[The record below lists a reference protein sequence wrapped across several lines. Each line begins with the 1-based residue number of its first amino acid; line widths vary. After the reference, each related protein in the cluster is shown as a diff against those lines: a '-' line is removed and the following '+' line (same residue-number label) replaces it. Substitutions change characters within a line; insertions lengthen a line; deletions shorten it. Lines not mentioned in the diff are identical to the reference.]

1 MARSGG
7 RRRRA
12 ALSALLLWALAPAV
26 RADDDPDL
34 GGFEVDEEFDA
45 EVDTSE
51 PLVTERWWDIDGSL
65 ALSTSWNY
73 LAHRSVAPR
82 PDGAPYTGL
91 SRLRTRLNLQLDF
104 ELPRDFE
111 VRLSPY
117 VWYDFSYIIRGISKF
132 TDQVIDDY
140 EWEFDFQDSYI
151 QGPLHESLDVK
162 IGRQVVNWGRSDSVR
177 VLDILNPLDNRE
189 PGRADIEDLRW
200 AVAMAKLD
208 YYRGPWTFTAV
219 AIPEMRFDDLPPV
232 GSDFNPLP
240 LNPIRTKRPNS
251 FKNWEFAGRIDGIFE
266 GWDFSVQGAWFFED
280 IPRLHCPT
288 SSCGLDPRPDVLFEV
303 LLEHERLTMVGAGAN
318 YTFGS
323 WLVKGEIA
331 WLDGFRYTTCE
342 PQPCDPVFGGS
353 RFLTDADGSW
363 RLDAMLGLEYYGISE
378 TTIAVEVVNRYLD
391 DHDNLVLSFPTLLRE
406 NSTTYAI
413 RWTADWLNA
422 RLQTTVLA
430 LLFGYKVQDGVVL
443 RFQGAYTLRDGLVV
457 TAGMLIFEGGKL
469 PPLDSYDSNDRVF
482 VDIKWSF

>member
-1 MARSGG
+1 VTRFRAR
-7 RRRRA
+7 RQRA
-12 ALSALLLWALAPAV
+12 ALSALLLWTLVPAAQ
-26 RADDDPDL
+26 ADEL
-34 GGFEVDEEFDA
+34 GGFDDLEGFGDDEEFDA
-45 EVDTSE
+45 GVDTSE
-51 PLVTERWWDIDGSL
+51 PLVTERWWDVDGSL
-65 ALSTSWNY
+65 ALSSSWNY
-73 LAHRSVAPR
+73 LAHRSVAPP

-111 VRLSPY
+111 IRISPY
-117 VWYDFSYIIRGISKF
+117 VWYDFSYLARGIGQF
-132 TDQVIDDY
+132 TQQVIDDY
-140 EWEFDFQDSYI
+140 EWEFDFQDTYI
-151 QGPLHESLDVK
+151 QGSLHEDLDVK
-162 IGRQVVNWGRSDSVR
+162 VGRQVVNWGRSDSVR

-200 AVAMAKLD
+200 AVGMAKLD

-240 LNPIRTKRPNS
+240 VNPIRNRKPNS

-266 GWDFSVQGAWFFED
+266 GWDVSLQGAWFFED
-280 IPRLHCPT
+280 IPRLRCPA
-288 SSCGLDPRPDVLFEV
+288 SPCVADVRFEY
-303 LLEHERLTMVGAGAN
+303 ERLTMVGTGAN
-318 YTFGS
+318 YTTGS
-323 WLVKGEIA
+323 WLLKGEVA
-331 WLDGFRYTTCE
+331 WLDGFQFTSGNPLEGVPFTT
-342 PQPCDPVFGGS
+342 DPDD
-353 RFLTDADGSW
+353 TW
-363 RLDAMLGLEYYGISE
+363 RLDAMLGIEYYGISE
-378 TTIAVEVVNRYLD
+378 NSFAIEVVNRYLD
-391 DHDNLVLSFPTLLRE
+391 GHDDLVLGFPTFLRE

-430 LLFGYKVQDGVVL
+430 LLFGYKVQDGIVL

-457 TAGMLIFEGGKL
+457 TAGMLMFEGGKL